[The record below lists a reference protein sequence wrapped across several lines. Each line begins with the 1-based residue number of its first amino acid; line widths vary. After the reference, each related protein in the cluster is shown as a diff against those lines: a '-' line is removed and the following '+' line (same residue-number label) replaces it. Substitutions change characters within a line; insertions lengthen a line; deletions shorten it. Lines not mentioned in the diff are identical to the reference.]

1 MKKYIK
7 YFLFLTIITSLSGCD
22 DYLDVNTPSDAVA
35 VEDLDMKD
43 ILGPTLFN
51 TVYAYYY
58 AELSLCNYTQYYAGY
73 GTAPVV
79 EAFNSSTWSN
89 IYTKVLPNI
98 ETLKEKAVAQNA
110 PHFLA
115 VAKIITVMNLS
126 FAVDNWG
133 NVPYS
138 EAGKP
143 FNFSMPEFDD
153 GEMVYNDLI
162 VLLDEAI
169 LALSGS
175 ANPEFNLQAGD
186 LIYNG
191 DVAKW
196 LRLAYTFKARM
207 QLHMMKNGGVTANDV
222 LSSINKGFTSNSDNF
237 ILEFPEGELN
247 PYYATNVQARAT
259 SNYYRAPNDQ
269 LVNMLNG
276 KTYPFESGLVTEDP
290 RLSEMF
296 VKETEVGVPS
306 PTTDP
311 WRGFMNGGTGQ
322 SSDGEPGNTYYKD
335 GGYYTKASA
344 SLDVI
349 TYAEAMFIKAE
360 AEFLAAGGNTT
371 SVGANTG
378 AYNAYLAGIEGS
390 MLQLEV
396 SGTDYMA
403 DTAVAV
409 GESGLMLNHIM
420 KEKYIANVHNTETW
434 NDFRR
439 YNFSADVFK
448 DLALR
453 LEEDDTDNEF
463 AGEWV
468 QRISY
473 PTSELDANFDNV
485 KANEKTPITP
495 VWWAE

>member
-7 YFLFLTIITSLSGCD
+7 YFLFITMISGFSGCD
-22 DYLDVNTPSDAVA
+22 EYLDVNTPSDAVP

-79 EAFNSSTWSN
+79 ESFNSSTWSN

-98 ETLKEKAVAQNA
+98 ENLKEKAIAQDA

-115 VAKIITVMNLS
+115 VAKIITAMNLS
-126 FAVDNWG
+126 FAVDNWD
-133 NVPYS
+133 NVPYTQ
-138 EAGKP
+138 AGKP
-143 FNFSMPEFDD
+143 FEFPAPEFDD
-153 GEMVYNDLI
+153 GEVVYNDMI

-169 LALSGS
+169 SALSGAS
-175 ANPEFNLQAGD
+175 NPKFNLSSGD
-186 LIYNG
+186 FIYKG

-196 LRLAYTFKARM
+196 MRLAYTFKARM
-207 QLHMMKNGGVTANDV
+207 QLHMMKNGGVTASEV
-222 LSSINKGFTSNSDNF
+222 LSSINNGFTSNSDNF
-237 ILEFPEGELN
+237 KLTYPEGELN
-247 PYYATNVQARAT
+247 PYYATNVQARST
-259 SNYYRAPNDQ
+259 SNYFRAPNDQ
-269 LVNMLNG
+269 LVSMLNG
-276 KTYPFESGLVTEDP
+276 TTYPFESGTVEVDP
-290 RLSEMF
+290 RLPAMF
-296 VKETEVGVPS
+296 VKEIGVNDPA
-306 PTTDP
+306 PDTDP

-322 SSDGEPGNTYYKD
+322 SSDGEAGNTYYKD

-344 SLDVI
+344 PLEVL

-360 AEFLAAGGNTT
+360 AAFLANGGTTSSAGTT
-371 SVGANTG
+371 SV

-390 MLQLEV
+390 MDQIGV
-396 SGTDYMA
+396 DGTDYLA

-409 GESGLMLNHIM
+409 GEGGLMLNHIM
-420 KEKYIANVHNTETW
+420 KEKYIANIHNTETW

-448 DLALR
+448 GLALR
-453 LEEDDTDNEF
+453 LEEDNSDNEF
-463 AGEWV
+463 AGEWIR
-468 QRISY
+468 RISY
-473 PTSELDANFDNV
+473 PTSELDANFDIV

>member
-7 YFLFLTIITSLSGCD
+7 YFLFLTIITSFYSCYE
-22 DYLDVNTPSDAVA
+22 YLDVNTPSDAVA
-35 VEDLDMKD
+35 VENLNMKD

-73 GTAPVV
+73 GNAPVV
-79 EAFNSSTWSN
+79 ESFNSSTWSN
-89 IYTKVLPNI
+89 IYTKILPNI
-98 ETLKEKAVAQNA
+98 ITLKEKAIAQDA

-115 VAKIITVMNLS
+115 VAKIITAMNLS
-126 FAVDNWG
+126 FAVDNWD

-138 EAGKP
+138 QAGKP
-143 FNFSMPEFDD
+143 FEFPTPDFDD
-153 GEMVYNDLI
+153 GEVIYNDMI

-169 LALSGS
+169 EALSG
-175 ANPEFNLQAGD
+175 AGNPGFNLSSGD
-186 LIYNG
+186 FVYNG
-191 DVAKW
+191 DVSKW

-222 LSSINKGFTSNSDNF
+222 LSSINKGFTSNADNF
-237 ILEFPEGELN
+237 IITYPEGELN

-269 LVNMLNG
+269 LVSMLNG
-276 KTYPFESGLVTEDP
+276 ATYPFESGVIDIDP
-290 RLSEMF
+290 RLPAIF
-296 VKETEVGVPS
+296 VKEIGVGVSAPDN
-306 PTTDP
+306 DP

-322 SSDGEPGNTYYKD
+322 SSDGEAGNTYYKD

-344 SLDVI
+344 SLEVL
-349 TYAEAMFIKAE
+349 TYAEAMFIKSE
-360 AEFLAAGGNTT
+360 AAFLANGGTTT
-371 SVGANTG
+371 SIGASSD
-378 AYNAYLAGIEGS
+378 AYNSYLLGIKAS
-390 MLQLEV
+390 MEQLDV
-396 SGTDYMA
+396 SEINYLA

-409 GESGLMLNHIM
+409 GESDLMLNHIM
-420 KEKYIANVHNTETW
+420 KEKYIANIHNTETW

-448 DLALR
+448 GLALR
-453 LEEDDTDNEF
+453 LEEDNTGDEF

-473 PTSELDANFDNV
+473 PTSELDANFDIV
-485 KANEKTPITP
+485 KANEKTPTTP